1 MVYLN
6 GGKSPD
12 NKQVKKRALHVD
24 IIKGWAMLTIIIF
37 HCSATF
43 FPSNT
48 SGIIGNTWNV
58 RFFIII
64 AGFFLKMD
72 SLERPTVF
80 VLRKMKRLYLPATVI
95 YALNVLLHN

>member
-43 FPSNT
+43 FPSIT
-48 SGIIGNTWNV
+48 SGIIGN
-58 RFFIII
+58 I
-64 AGFFLKMD
+64 G
-72 SLERPTVF
+72 
-80 VLRKMKRLYLPATVI
+80 
-95 YALNVLLHN
+95 

>member
-6 GGKSPD
+6 GGRKSPD

-43 FPSNT
+43 FPSIT
-48 SGIIGNTWNV
+48 SGIIGNPWNV
-58 RFFIII
+58 PVFFIIAYVI
-64 AGFFLKMD
+64 SGVASSFAIIYTFRGIKELILKM
-72 SLERPTVF
+72 T
-80 VLRKMKRLYLPATVI
+80 KK
-95 YALNVLLHN
+95 

>member
-43 FPSNT
+43 FGAG
-48 SGIIGNTWNV
+48 GI
-58 RFFIII
+58 
-64 AGFFLKMD
+64 
-72 SLERPTVF
+72 
-80 VLRKMKRLYLPATVI
+80 LRGLPP
-95 YALNVLLHN
+95 HH